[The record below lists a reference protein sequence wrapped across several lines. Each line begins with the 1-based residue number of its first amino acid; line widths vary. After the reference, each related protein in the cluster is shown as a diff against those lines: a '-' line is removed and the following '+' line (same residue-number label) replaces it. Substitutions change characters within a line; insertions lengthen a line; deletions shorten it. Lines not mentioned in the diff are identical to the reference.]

1 MSPNSLFKLIGKGVV
16 VVILSFVISKAA
28 LGQSGTTGLSGT
40 VADAN
45 DAPVPGATVTLL
57 DPSNGF
63 SRSVVTGDDG
73 KFMPAQA
80 KIEGETVIVSA
91 EGVASPK
98 TVRYGWQND
107 PKCTLYNAA
116 DLPAAPF
123 EASR

>member
-1 MSPNSLFKLIGKGVV
+1 MDVPCSGPTFKAMKIDGNRA
-16 VVILSFVISKAA
+16 VISFDH
-28 LGQSGTTGLSGT
+28 LEGGL
-40 VADAN
+40 VAKDN
-45 DAPVPGATVTLL
+45 QVQ
-57 DPSNGF
+57 GF
-63 SRSVVTGDDG
+63 ELAGDDG